1 MGGTMKS
8 PQFRLGFRIL
18 AVTLALGLVAA
29 ACGDDDAPDTS
40 AADAAALEQARAE
53 ADAAAAQA
61 EAAQAEADAATAQA
75 DAAAADAAD
84 AAAAAADAEAALEA
98 AMAEAGAGSEAVA
111 ELEAE
116 LAAAREAEAAA
127 AADAQAAMAEAEAA
141 KAEAE
146 AAAMAAAEPVEE
158 AAPELS
164 GELVWWSDWTIEQ
177 TEAFI
182 DAFNEVH
189 PGIQVEYTRSDD
201 AEMFDRFMTESEA
214 GTIDSDIVIIGWDGF
229 SRIWESLGYLH
240 AFDSPEKFNIPADLR
255 SPSGAWHTYGTLL
268 EGICYNTERISEL
281 GLDPLETWEDLA
293 DPQYRDEIVMQD
305 ILKVGSGAHDMM
317 IETRVMW
324 DENRW
329 EAFWAGYGANNVVF
343 QPDYTSAQQ
352 QLVQGN
358 FAVLGLCYLDFVLPS
373 IDQGAPVVWIA
384 PEFVITVGFTV
395 NIPANAPNK
404 ENAEAFVNY
413 ILSAEGQAAVAEIVR
428 QVPASPTAPYP
439 EAALAAAGKPTILA
453 LGTPKAEAEYN
464 NNAEWYVERAKEW
477 FDLR

>member
-1 MGGTMKS
+1 MGEIMRS
-8 PQFRLGFRIL
+8 QQFRLGFRLL
-18 AVTLALGLVAA
+18 AALLALGLVAA
-29 ACGDDDAPDTS
+29 ACGDDAPETD
-40 AADAAALEQARAE
+40 DAAL
-53 ADAAAAQA
+53 AQA
-61 EAAQAEADAATAQA
+61 Q
-75 DAAAADAAD
+75 ADAAD
-84 AAAAAADAEAALEA
+84 AAAAASAA
-98 AMAEAGAGSEAVA
+98 
-111 ELEAE
+111 
-116 LAAAREAEAAA
+116 AAA
-127 AADAQAAMAEAEAA
+127 AADAQAELEAAIAEGAADSEAIAALEAELTAA
-141 KAEAE
+141 QEAAAE
-146 AAAMAAAEPVEE
+146 AAAAASAAAEEPMEE
-158 AAPELS
+158 AMPELS

-214 GTIDSDIVIIGWDGF
+214 GTIDADIAIIGWDGF

-240 AFDSPEKFNIPADLR
+240 AFDSPNKGNIPSDLR
-255 SPSGAWHTYGTLL
+255 AASGAWYTYGTLL
-268 EGICYNTERISEL
+268 EGICYNTERIDEL
-281 GLDPLETWEDLA
+281 GLDPLETWSDLA
-293 DPQYRDEIVMQD
+293 DPQYQDEIVMQD

-324 DENRW
+324 DENTW
-329 EAFWAGYGANNVVF
+329 EEFWAGYGANNVVF
-343 QPDYTSAQQ
+343 QPDYTAAQQ

-358 FAVLGLCYLDFVLPS
+358 FAVLGLCYLDFVQPS
-373 IDQGAPVVWIA
+373 IDQGAPVVWVA

-395 NIPANAPNK
+395 NIPATSDNK

-413 ILSAEGQAAVAEIVR
+413 IISEEGQAAVANIVG
-428 QVPASPTAPYP
+428 QVPAWPDAPYP

>member
-1 MGGTMKS
+1 MRS
-8 PQFRLGFRIL
+8 QQFRLGFRLL
-18 AVTLALGLVAA
+18 AALLALGLVAA
-29 ACGDDDAPDTS
+29 ACGDDAPETD
-40 AADAAALEQARAE
+40 DAAL
-53 ADAAAAQA
+53 AQA
-61 EAAQAEADAATAQA
+61 Q
-75 DAAAADAAD
+75 ADAAD
-84 AAAAAADAEAALEA
+84 AAAAASAA
-98 AMAEAGAGSEAVA
+98 
-111 ELEAE
+111 
-116 LAAAREAEAAA
+116 AAA
-127 AADAQAAMAEAEAA
+127 AADAQAELEAAIAEGAADSEAIAALEAELTAA
-141 KAEAE
+141 QEAAAE
-146 AAAMAAAEPVEE
+146 AAAAASAAAEEPMEE
-158 AAPELS
+158 AMPELS

-214 GTIDSDIVIIGWDGF
+214 GTIDADIAIIGWDGF

-240 AFDSPEKFNIPADLR
+240 AFDSPNKGNIPSDLR
-255 SPSGAWHTYGTLL
+255 AASGAWYTYGTLL
-268 EGICYNTERISEL
+268 EGICYNTERIDEL
-281 GLDPLETWEDLA
+281 GLDPLETWSDLA
-293 DPQYRDEIVMQD
+293 DPQYQDEIVMQD

-324 DENRW
+324 DENTW
-329 EAFWAGYGANNVVF
+329 EEFWAGYGANNVVF
-343 QPDYTSAQQ
+343 QPDYTAAQQ

-358 FAVLGLCYLDFVLPS
+358 FAVLGLCYLDFVQPS
-373 IDQGAPVVWIA
+373 IDQGAPVVWVA

-395 NIPANAPNK
+395 NIPATSDNK

-413 ILSAEGQAAVAEIVR
+413 IISEEGQAAVANIVG
-428 QVPASPTAPYP
+428 QVPAWPDAPYP

>member
-1 MGGTMKS
+1 MLLKAIPMEEMMRS
-8 PQFRLGFRIL
+8 RQLRLGFRLL
-18 AVTLALGLVAA
+18 AVVLALGLVAA
-29 ACGDDDAPDTS
+29 ACGDDSEDTS

-53 ADAAAAQA
+53 A
-61 EAAQAEADAATAQA
+61 EAARAN
-75 DAAAADAAD
+75 AD
-84 AAAAAADAEAALEA
+84 AAAAAAEEAQATLEA
-98 AMAEAGAGSEAVA
+98 AIAEGAADSEAIA
-111 ELEAE
+111 ALEAE
-116 LAAAREAEAAA
+116 LAAAQEEAAA
-127 AADAQAAMAEAEAA
+127 AAA
-141 KAEAE
+141 
-146 AAAMAAAEPVEE
+146 AAAEPAEE

-164 GELVWWSDWTIEQ
+164 GKLVWWSDWTIEQ

-255 SPSGAWHTYGTLL
+255 APSGAWHTYGTLL
-268 EGICYNTERISEL
+268 EGICYNTERIEEL

-293 DPQYRDEIVMQD
+293 DPQYKDEIVMQD

-343 QPDYTSAQQ
+343 QPDYTAAQQ

-413 ILSAEGQAAVAEIVR
+413 ILSDEGQAAVAEIVR

-464 NNAEWYVERAKEW
+464 NNADWYVERAKEW

>member
-1 MGGTMKS
+1 MRS
-8 PQFRLGFRIL
+8 RQFRLGFRL
-18 AVTLALGLVAA
+18 FAAVLALGLIAA
-29 ACGDDDAPDTS
+29 ACGDDADETA
-40 AADAAALEQARAE
+40 AADAAALELERAI
-53 ADAAAAQA
+53 ADASAAQA
-61 EAAQAEADAATAQA
+61 AADSAAEAAAE
-75 DAAAADAAD
+75 
-84 AAAAAADAEAALEA
+84 AEAALEDA
-98 AMAEAGAGSEAVA
+98 IAEAGAGSEAVA

-116 LAAAREAEAAA
+116 LAAAQEAEAAA
-127 AADAQAAMAEAEAA
+127 RAEAE
-141 KAEAE
+141 
-146 AAAMAAAEPVEE
+146 AAMAAAEPAEE
-158 AAPELS
+158 AMSELS
-164 GELVWWSDWTIEQ
+164 GNLVWWSDWTIEQ

-255 SPSGAWHTYGTLL
+255 APSGAWHTYGTLL
-268 EGICYNTERISEL
+268 EGICYNTERIEEL

-329 EAFWAGYGANNVVF
+329 EEFWAGYGANNVVF
-343 QPDYTSAQQ
+343 QPDYTAAQQ

-373 IDQGAPVVWIA
+373 IDQGAPVEWIA

-413 ILSAEGQAAVAEIVR
+413 ILSDEGQAAVAEIVR